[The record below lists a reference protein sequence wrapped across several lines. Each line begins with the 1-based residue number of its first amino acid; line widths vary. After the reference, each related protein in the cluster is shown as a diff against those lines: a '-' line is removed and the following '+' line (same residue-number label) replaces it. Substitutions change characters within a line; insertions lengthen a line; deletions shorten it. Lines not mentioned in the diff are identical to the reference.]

1 MNDPPT
7 VALPGFRVRCAIHDE
22 EGEFLGHGPWLYAY
36 AGINRSSRRA
46 RRRLVKAAT
55 LCGAFALALLSV
67 SNAQHATQQQ
77 QQTPHQSSKGAE
89 PDSSMLLAALN
100 DVDSYKS
107 STLICLYK
115 VNMLDVKKD
124 TYNYSVTG
132 CKVDPEFVGRCPD
145 LTSFPG
151 CGSYNV
157 VLTSKSKKPKV
168 MSIKKASK

>member
-1 MNDPPT
+1 MP
-7 VALPGFRVRCAIHDE
+7 
-22 EGEFLGHGPWLYAY
+22 
-36 AGINRSSRRA
+36 AGRGMS
-46 RRRLVKAAT
+46 RLVPVWTVTGLILTSNQVYQSQAHLSYALLT
-55 LCGAFALALLSV
+55 SIASAAFALALLSV

>member
-1 MNDPPT
+1 MPSLT
-7 VALPGFRVRCAIHDE
+7 SIASA
-22 EGEFLGHGPWLYAY
+22 
-36 AGINRSSRRA
+36 
-46 RRRLVKAAT
+46 
-55 LCGAFALALLSV
+55 AFALALLSV

-157 VLTSKSKKPKV
+157 VLTSKSKKPQGDV
-168 MSIKKASK
+168 DQEGVEA

>member
-1 MNDPPT
+1 MM
-7 VALPGFRVRCAIHDE
+7 
-22 EGEFLGHGPWLYAY
+22 W
-36 AGINRSSRRA
+36 
-46 RRRLVKAAT
+46 
-55 LCGAFALALLSV
+55 
-67 SNAQHATQQQ
+67 
-77 QQTPHQSSKGAE
+77 TPH
-89 PDSSMLLAALN
+89 
-100 DVDSYKS
+100 KS